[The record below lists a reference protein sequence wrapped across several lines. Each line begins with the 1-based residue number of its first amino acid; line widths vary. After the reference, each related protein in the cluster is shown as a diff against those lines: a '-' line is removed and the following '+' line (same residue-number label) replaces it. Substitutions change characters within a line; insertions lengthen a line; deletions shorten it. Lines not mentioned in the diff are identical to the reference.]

1 MFNLNQLKSWQVL
14 TDIKKEKWGHLV
26 IYHSCEQKRQEEL
39 YATCDED
46 ELTKTT
52 GLDVVLKEL
61 DKKYKVDDKLKQYLH
76 PDELIEYKRLDE
88 PIQDTAVNSLTQ
100 C

>member
-1 MFNLNQLKSWQVL
+1 M
-14 TDIKKEKWGHLV
+14 
-26 IYHSCEQKRQEEL
+26 
-39 YATCDED
+39 
-46 ELTKTT
+46 TKTT

-61 DKKYKVDDKLKQYLH
+61 DKKYKVDDKLKQYLY

>member
-26 IYHSCEQKRQEEL
+26 IYHSCEQKLQEEL

-61 DKKYKVDDKLKQYLH
+61 DKKYKVQV
-76 PDELIEYKRLDE
+76 
-88 PIQDTAVNSLTQ
+88 QDTRTTSLNNIYTLMN
-100 C
+100 